1 MRLDRILDIY
11 QAYTITKISAYNKQ
25 ALIAHYA
32 QCEKIGEL
40 QQQIR
45 VANSISKSILENQFK
60 ETKHR
65 EAQKFYKG
73 LAFNMNEAFEK
84 ISSIKDANL
93 QTFYG
98 HLLIGK
104 ILANLKECQDNLDE
118 ISDKEYCKK
127 LQNKCNTFLYNIAR
141 HTQYIDS
148 PLNKLL
154 RFEQDYKNKVAE
166 KRTLLRNKKS
176 ELAQYKKLLD
186 SIHKKDKLNKKL
198 RKGFT
203 LGCIVLLC
211 LTFLPGII
219 VQISNIST
227 KQVSLIDFFILLAIF
242 LIPLFLLL
250 RYYQKINSSETQLK
264 NQQEIS
270 QLTHNI
276 SKTENELNYIENDN
290 SLETHTFIIAKKI
303 VETEYPN
310 LEKDLSSMLRYFPIK
325 ENQKDLY
332 DDLLR
337 RSAELIVNHRQ
348 ASTALLQRTFS
359 IGYNRANKIMEQ
371 LASIGIVEDI
381 ENNNHREILIQNKN
395 ELDMIFKQLESQR
408 TELLQ
413 KSKGLHC

>member
-1 MRLDRILDIY
+1 M
-11 QAYTITKISAYNKQ
+11 
-25 ALIAHYA
+25 
-32 QCEKIGEL
+32 
-40 QQQIR
+40 
-45 VANSISKSILENQFK
+45 
-60 ETKHR
+60 
-65 EAQKFYKG
+65 
-73 LAFNMNEAFEK
+73 
-84 ISSIKDANL
+84 
-93 QTFYG
+93 
-98 HLLIGK
+98 
-104 ILANLKECQDNLDE
+104 
-118 ISDKEYCKK
+118 
-127 LQNKCNTFLYNIAR
+127 
-141 HTQYIDS
+141 
-148 PLNKLL
+148 
-154 RFEQDYKNKVAE
+154 
-166 KRTLLRNKKS
+166 
-176 ELAQYKKLLD
+176 
-186 SIHKKDKLNKKL
+186 
-198 RKGFT
+198 
-203 LGCIVLLC
+203 
-211 LTFLPGII
+211 
-219 VQISNIST
+219 
-227 KQVSLIDFFILLAIF
+227 AIF